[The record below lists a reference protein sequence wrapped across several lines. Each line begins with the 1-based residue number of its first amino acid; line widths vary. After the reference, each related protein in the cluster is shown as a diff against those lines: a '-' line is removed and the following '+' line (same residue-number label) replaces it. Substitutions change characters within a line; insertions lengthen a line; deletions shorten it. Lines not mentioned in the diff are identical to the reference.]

1 MPTGLV
7 LERVWP
13 EKILQ
18 FINIIIHY
26 YHVFMSL
33 KKKEKK
39 KKKSRNTLLAKLT
52 NSYNRWI
59 LSDLGCNQSNCI
71 HLIEKKKRWKVRSTN

>member
-33 KKKEKK
+33 KEKEKK
-39 KKKSRNTLLAKLT
+39 KEKISKYVTRKV
-52 NSYNRWI
+52 
-59 LSDLGCNQSNCI
+59 NQQ
-71 HLIEKKKRWKVRSTN
+71 L